1 MLLPAHRSPLQKP
14 LRGAGLLPTNPYLAL
29 YQRAVVLYSL
39 RKTTPQATHA
49 IRIRRDSDSV
59 EQDIGFLG
67 KDLNQQAIKDFGG
80 YNLFQHT
87 EDFTNNYWRKD
98 RLSILSDQIV
108 GSSGHIIDVNKLTA
122 TNSSGTHQITVNLPF
137 DFIAGNY
144 YTISFY
150 AKASSA
156 TELSMSFRSNWFAS
170 FANPVFNLADGT
182 KTQDVGQLSSNIEEL
197 GNGCYR
203 CSITGFCDVTG
214 SSPSDIFVYLVKNG
228 NLNFA
233 ADGTES
239 IFLWGAQ
246 LTKTQEIKKYQPRLQ
261 GGASDCTIVRWYDQI
276 NNNDSVQN
284 NIALQPK
291 IYDVESGEVTKENGK
306 PAGILDGVE
315 DNIPILNVAG
325 RSNIDAYFVNR
336 HYLGNTIYPF
346 GTNSIVGDTY
356 GFVVQ
361 QNSSS
366 TLITSNYGNPNL
378 YKNKVLFAGTTRN
391 NIYNF
396 LGQTQNIVNHQGVN
410 VSSWDTFHF
419 GNFPSNQFRFE
430 GTLQEI
436 IVFADNLTTAERQIL
451 HDDINNYYAIY

>member
-14 LRGAGLLPTNPYLAL
+14 LRGAGLLPVDPYLAL
-29 YQRAVVLYSL
+29 YQQAVVLYSL
-39 RKTTPQATHA
+39 RKTTPQTTHA
-49 IRIRRDSDSV
+49 IRIRRDNDSV
-59 EQDIGFLG
+59 EQDIGFVG
-67 KDLNQQAIKDFGG
+67 KDLDEQAIKDFGG
-80 YNLFQHT
+80 
-87 EDFTNNYWRKD
+87 
-98 RLSILSDQIV
+98 S
-108 GSSGHIIDVNKLTA
+108 
-122 TNSSGTHQITVNLPF
+122 
-137 DFIAGNY
+137 
-144 YTISFY
+144 
-150 AKASSA
+150 
-156 TELSMSFRSNWFAS
+156 
-170 FANPVFNLADGT
+170 
-182 KTQDVGQLSSNIEEL
+182 
-197 GNGCYR
+197 
-203 CSITGFCDVTG
+203 
-214 SSPSDIFVYLVKNG
+214 
-228 NLNFA
+228 
-233 ADGTES
+233 
-239 IFLWGAQ
+239 
-246 LTKTQEIKKYQPRLQ
+246 
-261 GGASDCTIVRWYDQI
+261 SDCTIVKWYDQVG
-276 NNNDSVQN
+276 NNDSVQN
-284 NIALQPK
+284 NIALQAK
-291 IYDVESGEVTKENGK
+291 IYDAVSGEVTKENGK

-346 GTNSIVGDTY
+346 GTNSIVGGTY

>member
-1 MLLPAHRSPLQKP
+1 MLLPAYRSPLQKP
-14 LRGAGLLPTNPYLAL
+14 LRGAGLLPIDPYLAL
-29 YQRAVVLYSL
+29 YQQAVVLYSL
-39 RKTTPQATHA
+39 RKTTPQATKA

-59 EQDIGFLG
+59 EQDIGFAG

-80 YNLFQHT
+80 YNLLGYT
-87 EDFTNNYWRKD
+87 EDLTNSNSWFTFENGTENIESGLADPFGGNGAYRFSTAGGGKVLAQSLLRDVLIGDQFSGSLYYRNSTHLNNALRIF
-98 RLSILSDQIV
+98 RSV
-108 GSSGHIIDVNKLTA
+108 GSGAGAVESSTVSMQPNTTEWQRIDA
-122 TNSSGTHQITVNLPF
+122 THSFQNSQIGVRF
-137 DFIAGNY
+137 DVKIQ
-144 YTISFY
+144 S
-150 AKASSA
+150 
-156 TELSMSFRSNWFAS
+156 
-170 FANPVFNLADGT
+170 
-182 KTQDVGQLSSNIEEL
+182 
-197 GNGCYR
+197 
-203 CSITGFCDVTG
+203 G
-214 SSPSDIFVYLVKNG
+214 SSVEIF
-228 NLNFA
+228 A
-233 ADGTES
+233 P
-239 IFLWGAQ
+239 Q
-246 LTKTQEIKKYQPRLQ
+246 LTEGANLLPYQRRLQ
-261 GGASDCTIVRWYDQI
+261 GGASDCTIVKWYDQI

-306 PAGILDGVE
+306 PAGILDGAD

-325 RSNIDAYFVNR
+325 RSNIDVYFVNR

-346 GTNSIVGDTY
+346 GTNSIVGGTY